1 MKVVEKKV
9 FDHMLECPLF
19 EFSVVGAL
27 LVQRSALPIYVCL
40 NKDEIRFL
48 KYLSIASR

>member
-1 MKVVEKKV
+1 MKVVEKFF
-9 FDHMLECPLF
+9 FDHMLECRLF

-27 LVQRSALPIYVCL
+27 LVQRLALPIYACL

-48 KYLSIASR
+48 KYFSIASR

>member
-19 EFSVVGAL
+19 EFSFVGAL

-48 KYLSIASR
+48 KYFSIASR

>member
-1 MKVVEKKV
+1 MKVVKKKI

-19 EFSVVGAL
+19 EFSVGAL
-27 LVQRSALPIYVCL
+27 LVQRSALPIYICL